1 MGLDYAEMI
10 MSIEESFSISITDEE
25 IPDLE
30 TPQDIINNISEK
42 VLITN
47 DPSCNSLR
55 AFNLLRRKLVQDFKV
70 ERKKIKTDC
79 SIFELVKIENQR
91 EFWFSLKESLS
102 CSSFPTLTFS
112 KPIRYSLYIIE
123 FLLLSVFALQLIIA
137 KSYLGAALLTL
148 ILFLVIAATYWRIV
162 EAYGNRIPQKY
173 HTIKKLLPLV
183 EMSPE
188 YRWTKPQVEER
199 VCEIVLEITG
209 FKRDKYKIN
218 GHFYHHFN
226 MG

>member
-70 ERKKIKTDC
+70 ERKKIKTDS
-79 SIFELVKIENQR
+79 SIFDLVKIENEK
-91 EFWFSLKESLS
+91 EFWFSLKTALA
-102 CSSFPTLTFS
+102 CPVFPTLTFS
-112 KPIRYSLYIIE
+112 PP
-123 FLLLSVFALQLIIA
+123 
-137 KSYLGAALLTL
+137 
-148 ILFLVIAATYWRIV
+148 ILFLLIFTEVLLWGLLLKRIITLDEPFITIILGIISAAIYFIIHWGFL
-162 EAYGNRIPQKY
+162 EKFGNRIPRKY
-173 HTIKKLLPLV
+173 YKVKNILPLV
-183 EMSPE
+183 EVSTE

-209 FKRDKYKIN
+209 FKKDKYKIN
-218 GHFYHHFN
+218 GHFYHYFN